1 LSFVILSLII
11 PVVQEIGKLAVIVG
25 VILVVLGIL
34 FWRFPM
40 WFGWLGHLPGD
51 ISIRKGNFGF
61 YFPLATCI
69 LISILLTI
77 VTWILRR

>member
-1 LSFVILSLII
+1 LSSVILSLII
-11 PVVQEIGKLAVIVG
+11 PVVQEIGKFAVIVG

-34 FWRFPM
+34 LWRFPM

-69 LISILLTI
+69 LISILLTL